1 MSPAHRAVPARERV
15 VPARLRAVPA
25 RLRAV
30 RVAAIASVA
39 LAVLAAIAA
48 GLYLLAARSIESA
61 VLESLGPNATI
72 GAVRIRPGR
81 VEIERLSVAAP
92 EGWPARETLA
102 ARRVVVVPELS
113 TLLGARVRIA
123 SVTVEDAYLSVLRTG
138 DGRVRLLPRL
148 LKDTPMGEGA
158 PPASRAALTATP
170 ATGGPAAAPPD
181 AAHSTTIGRV
191 VLRGGALEFFD
202 ASVRR
207 PPHALRVEA
216 VSAELHDLVL
226 PALDVRSR
234 LRLDGTVKAAAGR
247 SPAHDGRVSIEG
259 WAVPSKRDSQLRSTL
274 RGIDLVALQPY
285 LLKAV
290 DGGVRAGT
298 LDLELAS
305 TVERARLRAPGRLS
319 LSGLELAPASGSFLG
334 LPREAVLALLKNRAG
349 RIELDF
355 VLDGRLDDPRFS
367 LSEDLAVRVAAGLA
381 ESLGV
386 GLGDLARG
394 VGGAGQR
401 AIDAATGAIRGLL
414 GR

>member
-1 MSPAHRAVPARERV
+1 VSPARS
-15 VPARLRAVPA
+15 
-25 RLRAV
+25 RAV
-30 RVAAIASVA
+30 RVAAIAAVA
-39 LAVLAAIAA
+39 LAALVAIAA
-48 GLYLLAARSIESA
+48 GLYLVAARSIESA

-72 GAVRIRPGR
+72 GTVRIRPGR

-123 SVTVEDAYLSVLRTG
+123 SVIVEDAYLSVLRTG

-148 LKDTPMGEGA
+148 LKDTPMGEGEGA
-158 PPASRAALTATP
+158 PHSRAPGPPASRAEGP
-170 ATGGPAAAPPD
+170 AAPAQGTPAAAPPD
-181 AAHSTTIGRV
+181 AAHSTTIGRI
-191 VLRGGALEFFD
+191 VLRGGTLEFFD

-207 PPHALRVEA
+207 PPHALRIEA
-216 VSAELHDLVL
+216 VSAELDDLVL
-226 PALDVRSR
+226 PALDARTR

-247 SPAHDGRVSIEG
+247 SPAHDGIVSIEG
-259 WAVPSKRDSQLRSTL
+259 WAVPSTRDSQLRSRL
-274 RGIDLVALQPY
+274 RGVDLVALQPY
-285 LLKAV
+285 LLRAA
-290 DGGVRAGT
+290 DAGVRAGT

-305 TVERARLRAPGRLS
+305 RVERARLRAPGRLA
-319 LSGLELAPASGSFLG
+319 LTGLELAPASGPFLG

-355 VLDGRLDDPRFS
+355 MLDGRLDDPRFS

-386 GLGDLARG
+386 GLGDIARG

-401 AIDAATGAIRGLL
+401 AIDAASGALRGLL

>member
-1 MSPAHRAVPARERV
+1 
-15 VPARLRAVPA
+15 
-25 RLRAV
+25 
-30 RVAAIASVA
+30 
-39 LAVLAAIAA
+39 
-48 GLYLLAARSIESA
+48 
-61 VLESLGPNATI
+61 
-72 GAVRIRPGR
+72 
-81 VEIERLSVAAP
+81 
-92 EGWPARETLA
+92 
-102 ARRVVVVPELS
+102 
-113 TLLGARVRIA
+113 
-123 SVTVEDAYLSVLRTG
+123 
-138 DGRVRLLPRL
+138 
-148 LKDTPMGEGA
+148 
-158 PPASRAALTATP
+158 
-170 ATGGPAAAPPD
+170 
-181 AAHSTTIGRV
+181 
-191 VLRGGALEFFD
+191 
-202 ASVRR
+202 
-207 PPHALRVEA
+207 
-216 VSAELHDLVL
+216 
-226 PALDVRSR
+226 
-234 LRLDGTVKAAAGR
+234 
-247 SPAHDGRVSIEG
+247 
-259 WAVPSKRDSQLRSTL
+259 VPSTRDSQLRSTL

-285 LLKAV
+285 LLKAA

>member
-15 VPARLRAVPA
+15 VPARLRAV
-25 RLRAV
+25 

-39 LAVLAAIAA
+39 LAALVAIAA
-48 GLYLLAARSIESA
+48 GLYLVAARSIESA

-158 PPASRAALTATP
+158 PPARAPGPPASRAGVTAAP
-170 ATGGPAAAPPD
+170 ATGSTAAAAPD
-181 AAHSTTIGRV
+181 AAHSTTIGRI

-216 VSAELHDLVL
+216 VSAELEDLVL
-226 PALDVRSR
+226 PALDARTR

-259 WAVPSKRDSQLRSTL
+259 WAVPSTRDSQLRSTL
-274 RGIDLVALQPY
+274 RGVDLVALQPY
-285 LLKAV
+285 LLKAA
-290 DGGVRAGT
+290 DAGVRAGT

-305 TVERARLRAPGRLS
+305 TVERARLRAPGRLT
-319 LSGLELAPASGSFLG
+319 LTGLELAPASGSFLG

-401 AIDAATGAIRGLL
+401 AIDAASGAIRGLL